1 MEISELV
8 YLFYSLYLCNRMNNH
23 KSGFVNI
30 VGSPNVGK
38 STLMNAMLGEKL
50 SIVTSKAQT
59 TRHRIL
65 GIVNE
70 PEYQVVFSDTPGVVN
85 AAYKMHEAMMGY
97 VNSSLKDADILLF
110 ITDPFESEMNHK
122 ETLAKIQKLQI
133 PVFCLINKIDLVDQ
147 TKVEERMA
155 YWKEQLP
162 NAEMIPISALHTF
175 NLEKVWA
182 TILDLLPE
190 SPPYFDKEE
199 ISDRPV
205 RFFVSE
211 IIREK
216 IFELCKKEIPYS
228 SQVEIDTYL
237 DEENLIRIRA
247 VIIVERDSQR
257 GIIIGKGGE
266 MLKRIGTQARKDLEK
281 FLAKKVFLESFVK
294 VDKDW
299 RMSDSK
305 LKKYGYGH

>member
-1 MEISELV
+1 MK
-8 YLFYSLYLCNRMNNH
+8 NH

-30 VGSPNVGK
+30 IGSPNVGK
-38 STLMNAMLGEKL
+38 STFMNAMLGEKL

-70 PEYQVVFSDTPGVVN
+70 PDYQIVFSDTPGVVN

-97 VNSSLKDADILLF
+97 VNASIKDADILLF
-110 ITDPFESEMNHK
+110 ITDPYESEMNHK
-122 ETLAKIQKLQI
+122 ETLVKIQKLKI
-133 PVFCLINKIDLVDQ
+133 PVFCLLNKIDLVDQ
-147 TKVEERMA
+147 LKVEERMN

-162 NAEMIPISALHTF
+162 NAELIPISALHIF
-175 NLEKVWA
+175 NLEKIWD
-182 TILDLLPE
+182 TILELLPKN
-190 SPPYFDKEE
+190 PPYFDKEE
-199 ISDRPV
+199 ISNRPV

-237 DEENLIRIRA
+237 DEGALIRIRA

-266 MLKRIGTQARKDLEK
+266 MLKRIGTQARKDLER
-281 FLAKKVFLESFVK
+281 FLDKKVFLESFVK
-294 VDKDW
+294 VDKNW
-299 RMSDSK
+299 RMSDGK
-305 LKKYGYGH
+305 LKKYGYGN

>member
-1 MEISELV
+1 
-8 YLFYSLYLCNRMNNH
+8 MNNH

-59 TRHRIL
+59 TRHRIF

-122 ETLAKIQKLQI
+122 ETLAKIQKLKI

-147 TKVEERMA
+147 AKVEERMN

-162 NAEMIPISALHTF
+162 NSEMIPISALHTF
-175 NLEKVWA
+175 NLEKIWA
-182 TILDLLPE
+182 TILELLPE

-199 ISDRPV
+199 ISDRPI

-237 DEENLIRIRA
+237 DEGTLIRIRA

-257 GIIIGKGGE
+257 GIIIGKGGD

-281 FLAKKVFLESFVK
+281 FLDKKVFLESFVK